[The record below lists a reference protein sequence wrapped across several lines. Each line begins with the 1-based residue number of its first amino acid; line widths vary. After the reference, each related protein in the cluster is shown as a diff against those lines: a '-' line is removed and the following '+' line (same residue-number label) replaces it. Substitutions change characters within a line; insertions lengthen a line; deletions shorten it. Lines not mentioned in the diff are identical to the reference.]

1 VVFPDSIRSYLTKF
15 ADDEWMKSNGFTI
28 EKAPKAPSNS
38 FESEQIKSL
47 NLKPIVTVLNTAKVQ
62 EVIKILKDNGFDQLP
77 VLSSKNNKLIGL
89 ITLSKLLKSI
99 SEGEISINDEV
110 SKIFIDFRKLNN
122 FDDVN
127 IFNENKSS
135 VKKFQKITQETSL
148 GELKQ
153 FFEKNASAIVTDEA
167 LKPIHVV
174 TKVDLL
180 EYFIGN

>member
-1 VVFPDSIRSYLTKF
+1 
-15 ADDEWMKSNGFTI
+15 
-28 EKAPKAPSNS
+28 
-38 FESEQIKSL
+38 
-47 NLKPIVTVLNTAKVQ
+47 
-62 EVIKILKDNGFDQLP
+62 
-77 VLSSKNNKLIGL
+77 
-89 ITLSKLLKSI
+89 LKSI